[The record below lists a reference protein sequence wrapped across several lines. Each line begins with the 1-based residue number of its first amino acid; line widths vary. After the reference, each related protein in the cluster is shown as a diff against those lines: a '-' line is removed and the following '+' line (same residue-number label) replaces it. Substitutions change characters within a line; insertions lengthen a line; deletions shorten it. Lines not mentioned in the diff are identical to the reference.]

1 MATSEM
7 LVVRM
12 SCLTYWFWQPKFT
25 HIKKSCIQHKY
36 RDGVNKGYLIAEGNK
51 RDQVILTFL
60 AIHLIHVIVSVLN
73 IATRDKCK

>member
-51 RDQVILTFL
+51 RDQVIL
-60 AIHLIHVIVSVLN
+60 IS
-73 IATRDKCK
+73 